1 MILRGIRIIQEEMG
15 VRESV
20 PIVIVAY
27 AKFGS
32 EALGEAETN
41 SRSPDHTRT

>member
-1 MILRGIRIIQEEMG
+1 MLGGIRIILEEMG

-20 PIVIVAY
+20 PTVIVAY
-27 AKFGS
+27 AKFGG

-41 SRSPDHTRT
+41 SRSPDNTRT